1 MNMKEIAQLAGV
13 TAATVSNAINGTG
26 NVSEKKRKEI
36 MEIIER
42 EGYSPNRF
50 AKSLRTKESNTIGI
64 MVEDIT
70 AFQTPRIINGINNY
84 VEKQGY
90 AVILNNMS
98 LLEKTGNHYSE
109 LSSYQSAISKSI
121 KLFNKTQID
130 GLVYVAMH
138 DRDVM
143 ELIPKLSIPIVL
155 VYCYDTSKKNG
166 KESIFEIQY
175 QMGDQGQQSDWLYYF
190 IPKTTNAE
198 IITGVPDCS
207 TLLTGGWNVP
217 TPEMIA
223 SYEPGDLRVDPSIAV
238 AVGTLDAANALVVA
252 DVLKV
257 GDPKINDYQVNYPF
271 INKYRH
277 AHSKIEN
284 TDDNWPV
291 YRYADCLLLLAECLV
306 EQGRAGDAAPYVNQ
320 VRARA
325 GLPAVTTINA
335 EVVANER
342 RHELA
347 FENHRWYDLLRT
359 GKAIEVMT
367 AYGKYI
373 KTIDTE
379 LPERTYQIKP
389 EYLLYPIPYNELQLN
404 DQLKQNPG
412 Y

>member
-155 VYCYDTSKKNG
+155 VYCYDTSKNN
-166 KESIFEIQY
+166 
-175 QMGDQGQQSDWLYYF
+175 YYV
-190 IPKTTNAE
+190 TY
-198 IITGVPDCS
+198 D
-207 TLLTGGWNVP
+207 NVDV
-217 TPEMIA
+217 I
-223 SYEPGDLRVDPSIAV
+223 VDV
-238 AVGTLDAANALVVA
+238 
-252 DVLKV
+252 
-257 GDPKINDYQVNYPF
+257 
-271 INKYRH
+271 
-277 AHSKIEN
+277 
-284 TDDNWPV
+284 
-291 YRYADCLLLLAECLV
+291 AECLMKRGNEKIGV
-306 EQGRAGDAAPYVNQ
+306 IKGAEDS
-320 VRARA
+320 
-325 GLPAVTTINA
+325 LPSQKRLKSFIT
-335 EVVANER
+335 
-342 RHELA
+342 
-347 FENHRWYDLLRT
+347 
-359 GKAIEVMT
+359 
-367 AYGKYI
+367 
-373 KTIDTE
+373 
-379 LPERTYQIKP
+379 
-389 EYLLYPIPYNELQLN
+389 
-404 DQLKQNPG
+404 QLKKEGKELKEEYIFPG
-412 Y
+412 AWEFDDGVKAYERYKQLEEKPTGRCFCDWI

>member
-36 MEIIER
+36 MEIIEK

-84 VEKQGY
+84 VEKRGY

-155 VYCYDTSKKNG
+155 VYC
-166 KESIFEIQY
+166 
-175 QMGDQGQQSDWLYYF
+175 
-190 IPKTTNAE
+190 
-198 IITGVPDCS
+198 
-207 TLLTGGWNVP
+207 
-217 TPEMIA
+217 
-223 SYEPGDLRVDPSIAV
+223 
-238 AVGTLDAANALVVA
+238 
-252 DVLKV
+252 
-257 GDPKINDYQVNYPF
+257 
-271 INKYRH
+271 
-277 AHSKIEN
+277 
-284 TDDNWPV
+284 
-291 YRYADCLLLLAECLV
+291 
-306 EQGRAGDAAPYVNQ
+306 
-320 VRARA
+320 
-325 GLPAVTTINA
+325 
-335 EVVANER
+335 
-342 RHELA
+342 
-347 FENHRWYDLLRT
+347 
-359 GKAIEVMT
+359 
-367 AYGKYI
+367 
-373 KTIDTE
+373 
-379 LPERTYQIKP
+379 
-389 EYLLYPIPYNELQLN
+389 
-404 DQLKQNPG
+404 
-412 Y
+412 